1 MITKHTRSREPAPP
15 ARPRV
20 VAGVILIGL
29 VSILMPIL
37 FSPGP
42 VSSERGPVGSPA
54 DPPPA
59 AEEADSA
66 RPKVALSVQPASTA
80 VEEHWGIQING
91 VRVALGGN
99 GLDLRYTVVDPSKAT
114 NLFHLQEGTYVID
127 QTSGRAIHVPFQKE
141 NQTSQKLVAGRT
153 YFALLPNKGQVVR
166 AGSKVT
172 VAIGNTRER
181 DVLVQ

>member
-1 MITKHTRSREPAPP
+1 MTGLAAILMTILFLPGSASSEPRPVRPPVGQQQAAEDTAPTEP
-15 ARPRV
+15 D
-20 VAGVILIGL
+20 VAGSVR
-29 VSILMPIL
+29 
-37 FSPGP
+37 P
-42 VSSERGPVGSPA
+42 V
-54 DPPPA
+54 
-59 AEEADSA
+59 
-66 RPKVALSVQPASTA
+66 STA

-99 GLDLRYTVVDPSKAT
+99 GLDLRYTVVDPAKAT

-127 QTSGRAIHVPFQKE
+127 QASGKAIHVPFQKE

-166 AGSKVT
+166 TGSKVT